1 GPGQTLGN
9 RSALQFI
16 ESDRQVP
23 DALARCVID
32 RVGDGGGDTDDTNL
46 TYALDAERI
55 DAVIDLIDEDH
66 PDVVHVGIHGHMILG
81 DVGIHD
87 ATEIVIDQRLFVQCH
102 ADTPH
107 HAAHDL

>member
-1 GPGQTLGN
+1 LRACWGAFAGTQKHPGDTSRLWGPGQTLGN

-32 RVGDGGGDTDDTNL
+32 RVGDGRGDTDDTNL

-55 DAVIDLIDEDH
+55 NAVIDLIDEDH
-66 PDVVHVGIHGHMILG
+66 PDVVHVGIHGHMIL
-81 DVGIHD
+81 
-87 ATEIVIDQRLFVQCH
+87 
-102 ADTPH
+102 
-107 HAAHDL
+107 